1 MLRASLSKNWMNFES
16 AKPEMVRR
24 APPTEAGERLVEK
37 VQQQGKEIDWLQM
50 KAQLAACDLC
60 PFAF

>member
-1 MLRASLSKNWMNFES
+1 MSKNWMNFES

-37 VQQQGKEIDWLQM
+37 V
-50 KAQLAACDLC
+50 
-60 PFAF
+60 